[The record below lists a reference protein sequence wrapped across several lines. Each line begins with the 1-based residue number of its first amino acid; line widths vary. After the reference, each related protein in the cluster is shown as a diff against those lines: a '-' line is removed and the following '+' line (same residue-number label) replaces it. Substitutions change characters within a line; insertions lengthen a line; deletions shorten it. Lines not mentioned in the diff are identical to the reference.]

1 MCLDLVAFYQYLDGF
16 ESIFDRPRKFIDLNL
31 NQRIEKHT
39 KNASFNP
46 PLSAIFSSYV
56 CCPLN

>member
-1 MCLDLVAFYQYLDGF
+1 MCLDLVASYQYLDEF
-16 ESIFDRPRKFIDLNL
+16 EPIFDRSRKFIDLSL
-31 NQRIEKHT
+31 NERREKHT